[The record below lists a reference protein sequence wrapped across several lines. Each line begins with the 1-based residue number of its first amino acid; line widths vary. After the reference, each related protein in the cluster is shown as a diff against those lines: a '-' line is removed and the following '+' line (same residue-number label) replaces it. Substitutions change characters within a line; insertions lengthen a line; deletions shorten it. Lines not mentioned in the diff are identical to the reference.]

1 MKDSNFLKEN
11 NARFGWH
18 PMAHPGGMRKNPP
31 RIVVESDGV
40 DVIDID
46 GHRMLDAVGGL
57 WNVSLG
63 HSAPAVKQAM
73 IDQIGRMPYYN
84 AFRGTTHDRL
94 IELSVALTD
103 FFAPEGMARAFFTS
117 GGSDSV
123 ETALRLARQ
132 FHRLTGQPERTKFFS
147 LKKGYHGTHMGGA
160 SVNGNANF
168 RRNYEPMLSGTFHLP
183 APYAYRNPFGTADG
197 AVIAQ
202 RIAETFEEEIAF
214 QGADTIAA
222 LIMEPVL
229 GSGGVIVPHETLFP
243 LMRRI
248 CDRHGI
254 LLIADEVITGF
265 GRAGAESGS
274 RLWGIRPD
282 IMTTAKSL
290 SNGFFPI
297 GATLV
302 SERIAE
308 VFEASDER
316 GTISHGYTY
325 SGHPVGAAAAL
336 ATLAEVQRQG
346 IVANAKLRGDELL
359 AALERLKTRHAI
371 VGDVRGKGLMAAL
384 ELVSDRS
391 AKTPLGKGAMQ
402 VLFDTAYDAG
412 VMLRTSGAN
421 VIISPCLVVES
432 HHIDKIEQALDK
444 ALSAATAA

>member
-1 MKDSNFLKEN
+1 
-11 NARFGWH
+11 
-18 PMAHPGGMRKNPP
+18 
-31 RIVVESDGV
+31 
-40 DVIDID
+40 
-46 GHRMLDAVGGL
+46 
-57 WNVSLG
+57 
-63 HSAPAVKQAM
+63 
-73 IDQIGRMPYYN
+73 
-84 AFRGTTHDRL
+84 
-94 IELSVALTD
+94 
-103 FFAPEGMARAFFTS
+103 
-117 GGSDSV
+117 
-123 ETALRLARQ
+123 
-132 FHRLTGQPERTKFFS
+132 
-147 LKKGYHGTHMGGA
+147 
-160 SVNGNANF
+160 
-168 RRNYEPMLSGTFHLP
+168 
-183 APYAYRNPFGTADG
+183 
-197 AVIAQ
+197 
-202 RIAETFEEEIAF
+202 
-214 QGADTIAA
+214 
-222 LIMEPVL
+222 MEPVL

-359 AALERLKTRHAI
+359 AAHW
-371 VGDVRGKGLMAAL
+371 
-384 ELVSDRS
+384 
-391 AKTPLGKGAMQ
+391 
-402 VLFDTAYDAG
+402 
-412 VMLRTSGAN
+412 SG
-421 VIISPCLVVES
+421 
-432 HHIDKIEQALDK
+432 
-444 ALSAATAA
+444 